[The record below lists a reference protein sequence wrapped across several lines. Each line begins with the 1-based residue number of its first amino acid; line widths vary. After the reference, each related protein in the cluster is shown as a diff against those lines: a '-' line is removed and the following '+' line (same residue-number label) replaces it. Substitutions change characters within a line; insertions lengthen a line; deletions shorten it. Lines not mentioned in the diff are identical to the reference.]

1 MNRGKGAVA
10 RERRSIVLDLKREKQ
25 LTCEVGETLEG
36 DGEECRNPTEVE
48 FKGVDLCGR
57 HAREL
62 YARDRADLWRAM
74 VLQLDITLES
84 LDGQRDGPL
93 GQRLELRRAEA
104 AAELE
109 LARKA
114 LVDRS

>member
-10 RERRSIVLDLKREKQ
+10 QERSRVLELKREEQ

-36 DGEECRNPTEVE
+36 DGEECRSLTEVE
-48 FKGVDLCGR
+48 FKGVNLCGR

-62 YARDRADLWRAM
+62 YARDRVALWRAM
-74 VLQLDITLES
+74 VLQLDMTLES

-93 GQRLELRRAEA
+93 GQRLELRRDEA

-114 LVDRS
+114 LANQA